1 MGRDG
6 RQRRWGSRITRPDA
20 EPTQNVV
27 CFATPPFPEHKV
39 IEGLFCGQN
48 FEIKSNMTVG
58 MKKFIFIWGE
68 VITTSICRVDWILCL
83 IFFLLG
89 ANLAIFFF

>member
-27 CFATPPFPEHKV
+27 CPPPPFPEPKV
-39 IEGLFCGQN
+39 TEGLLCGQN
-48 FEIKSNMTVG
+48 FEIKSNMTAG

-68 VITTSICRVDWILCL
+68 AIKTSICRVDWISCL
-83 IFFLLG
+83 I
-89 ANLAIFFF
+89 IFFFIRS

>member
-27 CFATPPFPEHKV
+27 CFATPAPIFPKPKV
-39 IEGLFCGQN
+39 SEGLLCGQN
-48 FEIKSNMTVG
+48 FEIKSNMTVAV
-58 MKKFIFIWGE
+58 KKFIFIWGE
-68 VITTSICRVDWILCL
+68 VITT
-83 IFFLLG
+83 
-89 ANLAIFFF
+89 AIFGVD

>member
-27 CFATPPFPEHKV
+27 CFATPPPFPKPKV
-39 IEGLFCGQN
+39 TQGLFCGQN

-68 VITTSICRVDWILCL
+68 VITAAVFRVD
-83 IFFLLG
+83 
-89 ANLAIFFF
+89 